1 VSSSKDAELPGAFN
15 SDAWGEVLARLNAD
29 HQSIVRGWFGQLV
42 PQELNRGTLHICA
55 PTPTQVDYL
64 QRFCGVAFAQ
74 AVQSVTGRLVAV
86 NFYCNNHDGRVAW
99 PARQVAPATPLA
111 FETRALRLNPEYT
124 FTNFVTGPCNRLAH
138 AASIAVSEAPG
149 RSYNPLFVHGDV
161 GLGKTHLLQGI
172 CHAIDHG
179 HEPGNILYLTG
190 EDFTNHFLEAVECG
204 ALHEFRH
211 RYRHVDIL
219 IIDDIQFLADRER
232 SQEEF
237 FHTFNTLYQEQKQ
250 IVLASDA
257 PPREIPSLENRLVS
271 RFYWGLVARI
281 DKPCLETRMAIIRK
295 KARLRYIEL
304 PENVVHLVA
313 SRVQSN
319 IRELEGV
326 ITKLDLLSHQHGG
339 VIDEALAVEALE
351 GIPELRRPNV
361 TIGQIIEAVTLHYGI
376 KVSDLQSKRRTK
388 SIALP
393 RQVAMYLCRQ
403 LTLTSLEEIG
413 GYFGGRDHTTVL
425 HAVRQITI
433 ACENDPAF
441 KQEVDALT
449 DQLQRG
455 S

>member
-1 VSSSKDAELPGAFN
+1 M
-15 SDAWGEVLARLNAD
+15 
-29 HQSIVRGWFGQLV
+29 
-42 PQELNRGTLHICA
+42 
-55 PTPTQVDYL
+55 
-64 QRFCGVAFAQ
+64 
-74 AVQSVTGRLVAV
+74 
-86 NFYCNNHDGRVAW
+86 W
-99 PARQVAPATPLA
+99 PARQTPLPTPLA
-111 FETRALRLNPEYT
+111 FETNVLRLNPEYT

-179 HEPGNILYLTG
+179 HEPSNILYLTG

-204 ALHEFRH
+204 ALHDFRH

-295 KARLRYIEL
+295 KARLRCIEL

-319 IRELEGV
+319 TRELEGA

-351 GIPELRRPNV
+351 GMPELQRPNI
-361 TIGQIIEAVTLHYGI
+361 TIGQIIEVVTVHYGV

-393 RQVAMYLCRQ
+393 RQVAMYLGRQ
-403 LTLTSLEEIG
+403 NTSLSLEEIG

-425 HAVRQITI
+425 HANRQITT
-433 ACENDPAF
+433 ACQNEPAF
-441 KQEVDALT
+441 KEELDGLIH
-449 DQLQRG
+449 QLKRG